1 MDLAFDTV
9 GGKVFY
15 DTIPVVKVYGDLVTI
30 LEPDTSLGN
39 LKVARQRNLRIGLE
53 LMLTPM
59 TKGLMEAQEDQAKIL
74 QQCGRLFDQ
83 GKLKIYV
90 NRTFPLDDAI
100 EAHRILEAG
109 SMVGKIV
116 LTI

>member
-1 MDLAFDTV
+1 
-9 GGKVFY
+9 
-15 DTIPVVKVYGDLVTI
+15 YGDLVTI
-30 LEPDTSLGN
+30 LEPNYSLGN

-59 TKGLMEAQEDQAKIL
+59 MKGLTEAQEDQAKIL

-83 GKLKIYV
+83 GKLKINV
-90 NRTFPLDDAI
+90 NKTFPLDDVI
-100 EAHRILEAG
+100 EAHRMLEGG
-109 SMVGKIV
+109 SMLGKIV